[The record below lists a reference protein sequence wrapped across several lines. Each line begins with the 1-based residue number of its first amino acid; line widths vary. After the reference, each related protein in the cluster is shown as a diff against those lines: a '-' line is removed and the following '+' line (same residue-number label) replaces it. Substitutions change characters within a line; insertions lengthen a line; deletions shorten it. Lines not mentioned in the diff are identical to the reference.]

1 VPAAPLLQLVSWT
14 QDGTIIGAAPDGTVH
29 ASTDGGQTWQQ
40 RGSLDA
46 APHALTATSG
56 SDVFAA
62 VDGAILAS
70 TDGGRSFDVR
80 YRE

>member
-1 VPAAPLLQLVSWT
+1 M
-14 QDGTIIGAAPDGTVH
+14 GAARQP
-29 ASTDGGQTWQQ
+29 
-40 RGSLDA
+40 RLR
-46 APHALTATSG
+46 PHALTATSG

-70 TDGGRSFDVR
+70 LDGGRSFDAR